1 MTSDGKDVP
10 AVVTHDGGQVWE
22 QRTETSEDKS
32 PLKAGASPLL
42 YLEVDTASV

>member
-1 MTSDGKDVP
+1 MTSDGQDMP
-10 AVVTHDGGQVWE
+10 GVVTHDGGQRGE
-22 QRTETSEDKS
+22 QGTETSEDKS